1 MSCGTMRAGRA
12 VEATNSGSLREPNS
26 NARRGRQK
34 DTGARLFA
42 RRKSPSR
49 STATPREPSRRRP
62 AQRMRKPLR
71 FRAVRDLSRPTPTR
85 TALKPD
91 SREGRRNQRLRQF
104 GHPEKRQSRTLG
116 QANRLRRHRN
126 RNPVM
131 ALKRLRR
138 NGRSGKSRR
147 PAILE
152 YGPSPDAAGGRRYRK
167 PNYARG
173 RDAFGGSGKRD
184 RGLAHQPRRPQGKPG
199 DPAARTNSPFAMG
212 PADREGAKRDR
223 ARHGQRDA
231 DRNPS
236 QRVGRLE
243 SVRIVIGCSGMLV
256 ASAIVVVGQVT
267 PMRPRRPL
275 SARPRRDLET
285 SGRFDA
291 ASSGGASF

>member
-1 MSCGTMRAGRA
+1 MRAGRA

-34 DTGARLFA
+34 DSGARLFA

-85 TALKPD
+85 TALKPE
-91 SREGRRNQRLRQF
+91 SREGRRNQQLRQF

-116 QANRLRRHRN
+116 QANRLRRHWN

-152 YGPSPDAAGGRRYRK
+152 YGPSPDAAGAALAESTTELRATQPKIVAQGVKQGRVRVSLTLPPQPPPRIT
-167 PNYARG
+167 A
-173 RDAFGGSGKRD
+173 A
-184 RGLAHQPRRPQGKPG
+184 GLIA
-199 DPAARTNSPFAMG
+199 G
-212 PADREGAKRDR
+212 PSL
-223 ARHGQRDA
+223 Q
-231 DRNPS
+231 
-236 QRVGRLE
+236 
-243 SVRIVIGCSGMLV
+243 M
-256 ASAIVVVGQVT
+256 
-267 PMRPRRPL
+267 
-275 SARPRRDLET
+275 
-285 SGRFDA
+285 
-291 ASSGGASF
+291 

>member
-34 DTGARLFA
+34 DSGARLFA

-71 FRAVRDLSRPTPTR
+71 FRAARDLSRPTPTR
-85 TALKPD
+85 TALKPE

-116 QANRLRRHRN
+116 QANRLRRHWN

-173 RDAFGGSGKRD
+173 RDRIW
-184 RGLAHQPRRPQGKPG
+184 
-199 DPAARTNSPFAMG
+199 
-212 PADREGAKRDR
+212 
-223 ARHGQRDA
+223 
-231 DRNPS
+231 
-236 QRVGRLE
+236 RVG
-243 SVRIVIGCSGMLV
+243 
-256 ASAIVVVGQVT
+256 Q
-267 PMRPRRPL
+267 
-275 SARPRRDLET
+275 ARSRTGT
-285 SGRFDA
+285 STA
-291 ASSGGASF
+291 ASSGETRRSRSTNKLAVCDGTRRPRMMCETRSSAPHEGAADRLDFTVIGPAVNDVVRIEKLCERLNRQILFPSRRAPWARSCNVTDSPQRTL